1 MPISTKIMQET
12 VKSKVDKPVEE
23 SSSSPKLELL
33 KNLKYVPKTNL
44 NLNFT
49 NENQEIMLR
58 MAKLNSKRIDILS
71 NHKRRK
77 NLQMNVLY
85 CNTSQDQIENPIVSS
100 VQEEKLKK
108 NLIVL
113 KLPTKGLQNIV
124 KKNKTDMQS

>member
-1 MPISTKIMQET
+1 M
-12 VKSKVDKPVEE
+12 KSKIDKPAEE
-23 SSSSPKLELL
+23 SSSSPKLELS
-33 KNLKYVPKTNL
+33 KNLKHVPKTNIYL
-44 NLNFT
+44 NCT

-85 CNTSQDQIENPIVSS
+85 CNTSQDQIENPIVPSI
-100 VQEEKLKK
+100 QEEKLKK
-108 NLIVL
+108 NLMVL

-124 KKNKTDMQS
+124 KKNKIDMPS